1 MDQGSCKSIFLNYYC
16 YLEPSDDEYGDEHD
30 DGYYDKQYYEADD
43 AYEEDVEGDEEGEL
57 FLIN

>member
-16 YLEPSDDEYGDEHD
+16 YLEPSDDECGDEGD
-30 DGYYDKQYYEADD
+30 DAYYDKQYYEGDD
-43 AYEEDVEGDEEGEL
+43 AEEEDLAGDEEGEL